1 MKRGVALLGL
11 VALGLISGCSSTGP
25 KVIERADALDEKPSW
40 AKVTEPSFEENG
52 KKYFLGFI
60 ELEGDVSK
68 SAAMNM
74 ADEKALSE
82 PTRAFVDQFLDQNQ
96 VGEELRSDSVVGR
109 RIISATRGFRVP
121 MPSLTIV
128 KRYWETVATG
138 PGPQATSSV
147 RVYSLAEISIADFEK
162 AKKDSLDRL
171 ANNTEMKKILRDV
184 GQKQRDRILNPQPT
198 AQDKT

>member
-1 MKRGVALLGL
+1 MKPGVSLLGLLALGL
-11 VALGLISGCSSTGP
+11 VASCSTTGP
-25 KVIERADALDEKPSW
+25 KVLERADALDDKPEW

-52 KKYFLGFI
+52 KKYFLGYI
-60 ELEGDVSK
+60 ELDSGVSK

-82 PTRAFVDQFLDQNQ
+82 PTRAFVDEFLDQNQ
-96 VGEELRSDSVVGR
+96 VGEELRQDSVVGQ

-128 KRYWETVATG
+128 KRHWETVSTG
-138 PGPQATSSV
+138 PYTSNV
-147 RVYSLAEISIADFEK
+147 RVYSLAEISIPDFEK

-171 ANNTEMKKILRDV
+171 AGNSEMRKIIREV
-184 GQKQRDRILNPQPT
+184 GKKQRDRILGPDTPQNQT
-198 AQDKT
+198 

>member
-1 MKRGVALLGL
+1 MKPRISLLGL
-11 VALGLISGCSSTGP
+11 LALGLVLVSACSSTGP
-25 KVIERADALDEKPSW
+25 KIIERADSLDERPDW

-52 KKYFLGFI
+52 KKYFLGFV
-60 ELEGDVSK
+60 ELDSDVSK

-82 PTRAFVDQFLDQNQ
+82 PTRAFVDEFLDQNQ
-96 VGEELRSDSVVGR
+96 VGEELRQNSVVGQ

-128 KRYWETVATG
+128 KRYWETIVTG
-138 PGPQATSSV
+138 EHTSNV
-147 RVYSLAEISIADFEK
+147 RVYSLAEISVPDFEK

-171 ANNTEMKKILRDV
+171 NGNSEMKKILREV
-184 GQKQRDRILNPQPT
+184 GKKQRDRILGSEKPAENT
-198 AQDKT
+198 